1 MKKENPRIQLLQEQ
15 HGVIM
20 IMIRTIWLD
29 YIILDRKANDLLK
42 KDYY

>member
-15 HGVIM
+15 HGV

-42 KDYY
+42 KENY